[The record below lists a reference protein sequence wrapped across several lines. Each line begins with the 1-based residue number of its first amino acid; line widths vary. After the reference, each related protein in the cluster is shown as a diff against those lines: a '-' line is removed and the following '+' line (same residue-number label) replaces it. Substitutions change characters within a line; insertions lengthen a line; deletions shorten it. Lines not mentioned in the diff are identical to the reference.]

1 MLTIQVYVAMF
12 LCFLATD
19 LLWLGVI
26 ARGFYQKQLRFL
38 LRPTTNW
45 PVAILF
51 YVIYVT
57 GIFVFVVSP
66 ALQADSYRK
75 ALALGAFFGFVTYST
90 YDLTNQATVKGWPG
104 ILSVVDICWGTVLC
118 SIVALTGYLTGTWL
132 SV

>member
-1 MLTIQVYVAMF
+1 
-12 LCFLATD
+12 
-19 LLWLGVI
+19 
-26 ARGFYQKQLRFL
+26 
-38 LRPTTNW
+38 
-45 PVAILF
+45 
-51 YVIYVT
+51 VIYVT

>member
-1 MLTIQVYVAMF
+1 MLSIQVYVAMF

-26 ARGFYQKQLRFL
+26 ARSFYQKHLHFL
-38 LRPTTNW
+38 LRPSPNW
-45 PVAILF
+45 PVAMLF
-51 YVIYVT
+51 YLIYVA

-75 ALALGAFFGFVTYST
+75 ALELGAFFGFVTYST
-90 YDLTNQATVKGWPG
+90 YDLTNHATVKGWPG

-118 SIVALTGYLTGTWL
+118 STVASAGYLAGMWL
-132 SV
+132 SI